1 MERVAVF
8 IDWQNCYHCVREA
21 FHRET
26 DSSPCGQVRPRALSE
41 LLAEKGPAGRSV
53 VHIGMYRGQPDP
65 RVDPRTHGAHM
76 RQRAA
81 WEAECGPLLTMRTR
95 ALRYLAGRPL
105 GEAAEKGVDVQLAI
119 DAMLLAASGAYD
131 TAILVTTDTDFLPV
145 VEGILALRKE
155 RGSPSVEVV
164 GWAGLARGLNVPG
177 VPVRWIGPRDYTA
190 IRDTMDYNVPV
201 AQRRR

>member
-1 MERVAVF
+1 MP
-8 IDWQNCYHCVREA
+8 VRRSTA
-21 FHRET
+21 RPIH
-26 DSSPCGQVRPRALSE
+26 PRA
-41 LLAEKGPAGRSV
+41 AKCGPARYRSFSP
-53 VHIGMYRGQPDP
+53 RRDRPDVLSSTLGCTAASP
-65 RVDPRTHGAHM
+65 IPASTLAHNGAHM